1 MFVRRRHAVAAVLA
15 VALLTTG
22 CGSPASSPTPEPTAT
37 APSPTD
43 SDTAAF
49 AAAEATY
56 RAYVDALNAVDLSD
70 PTTFEPVY
78 ALTTG
83 DVQEADREALSNYNS
98 QNVTVSGSS
107 RITSI
112 EFAGSVQQ
120 DRVQL
125 AVCLD
130 VSTVEVRA
138 ADGESLVSPER
149 VPIQS
154 LLVTV
159 EETNGGHPVIVRIEG
174 REGNPTC

>member
-22 CGSPASSPTPEPTAT
+22 CGSPASSPTAEPTAT

-83 DVQEADREALSNYNS
+83 EMRDETTATFSEMRDQGWRVEGESTVRSLSLS
-98 QNVTVSGSS
+98 GATPETVELS
-107 RITSI
+107 
-112 EFAGSVQQ
+112 
-120 DRVQL
+120 
-125 AVCLD
+125 VCLD
-130 VSTVEVRA
+130 VHEVLVRDSAGSPVTSNERSPVQTLTITVALDSGR
-138 ADGESLVSPER
+138 GLVHRIAPR
-149 VPIQS
+149 D
-154 LLVTV
+154 
-159 EETNGGHPVIVRIEG
+159 NGPA
-174 REGNPTC
+174 C